1 MSGAWK
7 HKLPQLFISHCAIIA
22 ADTMRSSHQV
32 PAERN
37 NIILHARNLKLD
49 SSFHPATVCLRSL
62 TAQRRFSSAARP
74 SLLLFQQLMMMMMRV
89 HIFTASPLSATL
101 LFPFTSHFLQRGR
114 VPVSAVDS
122 IICRS
127 HTDALARFPQQ
138 RALRK
143 CQVSLFTCPLLP
155 LAVLL

>member
-1 MSGAWK
+1 MPGACEQ
-7 HKLPQLFISHCAIIA
+7 KLPQLFISHRAIIAA
-22 ADTMRSSHQV
+22 ADTMRSTHQV

-37 NIILHARNLKLD
+37 NIVLHARDLKLD

-62 TAQRRFSSAARP
+62 TAQRRFSRPALSVVVPAADDEGP
-74 SLLLFQQLMMMMMRV
+74 HF
-89 HIFTASPLSATL
+89 HG
-101 LFPFTSHFLQRGR
+101 FTSERHLIISLYLSFSAGQS

-127 HTDALARFPQQ
+127 HTDALALFPQQ

-143 CQVSLFTCPLLP
+143 CQVGLFTCPLLP
-155 LAVLL
+155 LALLL